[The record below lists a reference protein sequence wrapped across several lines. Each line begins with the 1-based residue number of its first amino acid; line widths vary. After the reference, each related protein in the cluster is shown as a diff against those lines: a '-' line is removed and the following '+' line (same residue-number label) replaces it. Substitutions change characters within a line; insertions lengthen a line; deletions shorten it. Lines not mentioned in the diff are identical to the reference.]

1 MVRQG
6 RIPPGK
12 PVTQR
17 DIETNYRLSSWE
29 HLEEIGVKGTT
40 AIVPFLR
47 KKHATTLE
55 EFFLFRIL
63 RDLLCHRPSHAPS
76 QDTVR
81 SQEIPVRYIDEPAAP
96 KASKRKS
103 MLEDSDIDEAP
114 DEEKEEE
121 PSQQMSTW
129 EATPAF
135 SLCQRGK
142 YAVLKIDYPGKSGIS
157 VVKVVCNLF
166 SSLLIVTAPVCD
178 FFLVCW
184 SHSAV
189 SQGFATVSQ
198 RNFSS
203 HNFFI

>member
-1 MVRQG
+1 MTFQ
-6 RIPPGK
+6 
-12 PVTQR
+12 
-17 DIETNYRLSSWE
+17 
-29 HLEEIGVKGTT
+29 EINFHTTFT

-55 EFFLFRIL
+55 EFFSVQDSHGFSVSQG
-63 RDLLCHRPSHAPS
+63 PSHAPS

-135 SLCQRGK
+135 SLRQICCVKDRLSWKEWDFCCQGR
-142 YAVLKIDYPGKSGIS
+142 L
-157 VVKVVCNLF
+157 
-166 SSLLIVTAPVCD
+166 
-178 FFLVCW
+178 
-184 SHSAV
+184 
-189 SQGFATVSQ
+189 
-198 RNFSS
+198 
-203 HNFFI
+203 